1 MIAILNNNG
10 HCTKFF
16 YMFNCRSNIMF
27 EVKRLRNLNTNSL
40 QTAMLR
46 RTINQLLGDRLKLS

>member
-1 MIAILNNNG
+1 
-10 HCTKFF
+10 
-16 YMFNCRSNIMF
+16 MF